1 MRTDELVRVLAS
13 GVEPVDP
20 RAPVR
25 RSVLAVG
32 AGVLAAAVLMA
43 TWLGVRASLAQDLG
57 VPMLWV
63 KFAFVATLAAGG
75 WVAAMRLARPG
86 RSLAGLAPALLAP
99 VLAMW
104 VLAAVA
110 LLGANDASQRAALVL
125 GQTWSACPFNI
136 AVLSAPVFA
145 AALWGMR
152 GFAPPR
158 PMLAGA
164 AAGLFAGAVGAVVYA
179 FHCPELAAPF
189 LGTWY
194 VLGMLVPTAL
204 GAILGPLV
212 LRW

>member
-1 MRTDELVRVLAS
+1 MRTDQLVKLLAT
-13 GVEPVDP
+13 GVEAVDL

-25 RSVLAVG
+25 RCAVAVA
-32 AGVLAAAVLMA
+32 AGVLVAAVVMA
-43 TWLGVRASLAQDLG
+43 AWLGVRASLVQDVG

-63 KFAFVATLAAGG
+63 KFAFVASFAVAGWIAAR
-75 WVAAMRLARPG
+75 RLARPG
-86 RSLAGLAPALLAP
+86 ASLAGMPAALVAP

-110 LLGANDASQRAALVL
+110 LVGADDAPQRAALFV
-125 GQTWSACPFNI
+125 GQTWSACPLNI

-145 AALWGMR
+145 AAMWGMK
-152 GFAPPR
+152 GFAPTR
-158 PMLAGA
+158 PMLAGT
-164 AAGLFAGAVGAVVYA
+164 AAGLLAGAAGAVVYT

-189 LGTWY
+189 LATWY

>member
-1 MRTDELVRVLAS
+1 MRTDELIEVLAT

-25 RSVLAVG
+25 RCAAAVAVG
-32 AGVLAAAVLMA
+32 VLIAAVLMA
-43 TWLGVRASLAQDLG
+43 AWLGVRSSLVQDVN

-63 KFAFVATLAAGG
+63 KFAFVAALAAGA
-75 WVAAMRLARPG
+75 WAAALRLARPG
-86 RSLAGLAPALLAP
+86 ASLAGIAPVLLAP

-110 LLGANDASQRAALVL
+110 LVGANDAPQRAALVL
-125 GQTWSACPFNI
+125 GQTWNACPFNI

-145 AALWGMR
+145 AALWGMK
-152 GFAPPR
+152 GFAPTR
-158 PMLAGA
+158 PALAGA

-189 LGTWY
+189 LATWY

-204 GAILGPLV
+204 GALLGPFV

>member
-1 MRTDELVRVLAS
+1 MRTDELVKVLAT
-13 GVEPVDP
+13 GVEAVDP

-25 RSVLAVG
+25 RCTVAVA
-32 AGVLAAAVLMA
+32 AGVVAASVLMA
-43 TWLGVRASLAQDLG
+43 VWLGVRGTLVQDAG

-63 KFAFVATLAAGG
+63 KFAFVAALAAGG
-75 WVAAMRLARPG
+75 SVAAMRLARPG
-86 RSLAGLAPALLAP
+86 ASLAGIPAALLAP
-99 VLAMW
+99 FLAML

-110 LLGANDASQRAALVL
+110 LAGANDAAERAALVF
-125 GQTWSACPFNI
+125 GQTWNACPLNI

-145 AALWGMR
+145 AAMWGMR
-152 GFAPPR
+152 GFAPTR
-158 PMLAGA
+158 PALAGA
-164 AAGLFAGAVGAVVYA
+164 AAGLFAGAAGAVVYA

-189 LGTWY
+189 LATWY

>member
-1 MRTDELVRVLAS
+1 MKTDQLVTLLAT

-20 RAPVR
+20 RAAVR
-25 RSVLAVG
+25 RCAAAV
-32 AGVLAAAVLMA
+32 ASGVLVAAVLMA
-43 TWLGVRASLAQDLG
+43 AWLGVRASLVQD
-57 VPMLWV
+57 VAAPMLWV
-63 KFAFVATLAAGG
+63 KFAFVASLAAGG
-75 WVAAMRLARPG
+75 WIAATRLGRPG
-86 RSLAGLAPALLAP
+86 ASLAGVPAALLAP
-99 VLAMW
+99 LVAVW

-110 LLGANDASQRAALVL
+110 LVGADASQRTALFL
-125 GQTWSACPFNI
+125 GQTWNACPLNI
-136 AVLSAPVFA
+136 AVLSAPVFV

-152 GFAPPR
+152 GFAPTR
-158 PMLAGA
+158 PALAGA
-164 AAGLFAGAVGAVVYA
+164 AAGLFAGAAGAVVYA

>member
-1 MRTDELVRVLAS
+1 MKTDQLVTLLAT

-25 RSVLAVG
+25 RCAAAVA
-32 AGVLAAAVLMA
+32 AGVLVAAVLMA
-43 TWLGVRASLAQDLG
+43 AWLGVRASLVQDVA

-63 KFAFVATLAAGG
+63 KFAFVASLAAGG
-75 WVAAMRLARPG
+75 WIAATRLARPG
-86 RSLAGLAPALLAP
+86 ASLAGVPAALLAP
-99 VLAMW
+99 LLAMW

-110 LLGANDASQRAALVL
+110 LVGADASQRATLVL
-125 GQTWSACPFNI
+125 GQTWNACPLNI

-145 AALWGMR
+145 AAMWGMR
-152 GFAPPR
+152 GFAPTR
-158 PMLAGA
+158 PALAGA
-164 AAGLFAGAVGAVVYA
+164 AAGLFAGAAGAVVYA